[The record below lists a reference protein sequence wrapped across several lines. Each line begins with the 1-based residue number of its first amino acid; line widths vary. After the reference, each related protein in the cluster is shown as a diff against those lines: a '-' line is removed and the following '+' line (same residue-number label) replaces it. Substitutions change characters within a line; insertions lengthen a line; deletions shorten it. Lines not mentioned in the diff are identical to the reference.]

1 MKPIRSAVTCS
12 PGTRYA
18 PETDTLWLALS
29 NATVSCTTTATT
41 VTVSLQ
47 AIGSVRVA
55 VFLQEKMVMDGILG
69 VSALICDGGT
79 CSPLPPAP
87 HHLAFIGDSIT
98 CGYGIDAASPED
110 AFSIATEHAAKS
122 YAAQTAKLLHADAH
136 ILSYSGFGVYSGFP
150 EESCKNETDLLPL
163 VYEAAGFYHY
173 QPENWETT
181 ILLPFAPPEA
191 VILYLGTNDSAY
203 LHLFP
208 EEGAAFQAA
217 YAAFL
222 QKLHSQFPTA
232 FLVCMIGMSSDLDAA
247 PFIRN
252 AVAATQQQDNR
263 LALCDVRSI
272 VGTDFG
278 ANHHPGA
285 VTQRNAAKL
294 LADLLRKH
302 LPF

>member
-29 NATVSCTTTATT
+29 NATISCTTTATT

-55 VFLQEKMVMDGILG
+55 VFLQEKMVMDFVCMDETKTISIPCPSESAQQIQICKLSEPHYGILG

-98 CGYGIDAASPED
+98 CGYGIDAA
-110 AFSIATEHAAKS
+110 
-122 YAAQTAKLLHADAH
+122 
-136 ILSYSGFGVYSGFP
+136 
-150 EESCKNETDLLPL
+150 
-163 VYEAAGFYHY
+163 
-173 QPENWETT
+173 
-181 ILLPFAPPEA
+181 
-191 VILYLGTNDSAY
+191 
-203 LHLFP
+203 
-208 EEGAAFQAA
+208 
-217 YAAFL
+217 
-222 QKLHSQFPTA
+222 
-232 FLVCMIGMSSDLDAA
+232 

-252 AVAATQQQDNR
+252 AVAAAQQQDNR

>member
-1 MKPIRSAVTCS
+1 MTSSFT
-12 PGTRYA
+12 G
-18 PETDTLWLALS
+18 
-29 NATVSCTTTATT
+29 
-41 VTVSLQ
+41 
-47 AIGSVRVA
+47 
-55 VFLQEKMVMDGILG
+55 
-69 VSALICDGGT
+69 
-79 CSPLPPAP
+79 
-87 HHLAFIGDSIT
+87 
-98 CGYGIDAASPED
+98 
-110 AFSIATEHAAKS
+110 
-122 YAAQTAKLLHADAH
+122 
-136 ILSYSGFGVYSGFP
+136 SGFGVYSGFP

-173 QPENWETT
+173 QPENWKST

-208 EEGAAFQAA
+208 EEGTAFQAA
-217 YAAFL
+217 YTAFL
-222 QKLHSQFPTA
+222 QKLRSEFPTA
-232 FLVCMIGMSSDLDAA
+232 FLVCMLGMSSDLDAA

-252 AVAATQQQDNR
+252 AVAAAQQQDNR
-263 LALCDVRSI
+263 LALCDVRSA

-285 VTQRNAAKL
+285 TTQRNAAKL